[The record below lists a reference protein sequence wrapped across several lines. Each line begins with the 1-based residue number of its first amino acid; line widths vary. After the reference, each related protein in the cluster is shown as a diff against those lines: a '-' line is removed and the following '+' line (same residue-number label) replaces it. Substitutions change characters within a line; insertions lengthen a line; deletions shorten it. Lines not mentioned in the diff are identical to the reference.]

1 MKLRNLA
8 FQLHRYLGLAAGL
21 VIVIVGLT
29 GSLLVFEEEI
39 NHFLLEVQFGK
50 ITPQQQQV
58 SILSVI
64 DNVKVAYP
72 DPKLNVSF
80 LGLPQEPDEP
90 IHIELQSPNKPTLEV
105 IVNPYTGK
113 ILGDRAREYT
123 IMGVIYN
130 LHYSLLAGDTGV
142 AIVGIA
148 ALLLFILSITGIM
161 LWPGWRRLLTGFKI
175 KWNAHIKRTNFDI
188 HKVAGIITAVF
199 LGLTGFTGFC
209 WNFYTHAE
217 PVIYA
222 VTFSPK
228 PIEPESKPIAG
239 KSALALTE
247 ILQRADAAL
256 PGAVTTYISFPTSP
270 EAVFM
275 VGKRFPEEKEVWR
288 SRVYLDQY
296 TGEVLYLRNSRSL
309 SFGDEVV
316 DAFNPLHFG
325 TFGGLPTRI
334 LYIFVGLSPTILL
347 VTGFVMWRYRYRPKL
362 LNSDHTSKA
371 LAGYFS
377 FFKRQ

>member
-1 MKLRNLA
+1 MKLRHLA

-21 VIVIVGLT
+21 VIMVVGLT

-39 NHFLLEVQFGK
+39 SHFLLELQFGK
-50 ITPQQQQV
+50 IVPQQQQV
-58 SILSVI
+58 SVISVI
-64 DNVKVAYP
+64 DRVKAAYP
-72 DPKLNVSF
+72 DPNLNFSF
-80 LGLPQEPDEP
+80 LGLPQEPDEA

-113 ILGDRAREYT
+113 ILGDRLREYA
-123 IMGVIYN
+123 IMSVIYN
-130 LHYSLLAGDTGV
+130 LHYSLLAGDTGI
-142 AIVGIA
+142 AIAGIA
-148 ALLLFILSITGIM
+148 ALLLFILCITGIF
-161 LWPGWRRLLTGFKI
+161 LWPGWRKLIPGFKI

-199 LGLTGFTGFC
+199 LALTAFTGFC
-209 WNFYTHAE
+209 WNFYTYAE

-228 PIEPESKPIAG
+228 PVEPLSKLIPGKSPIA
-239 KSALALTE
+239 LAE

-256 PGAVTTYISFPTSP
+256 PGAAITYIGFPTSP

-275 VGKRFPEEKEVWR
+275 VGKKFPEEKEVWR

-296 TGEVLYLRNSRSL
+296 TGEVLHVRNSRSL
-309 SFGDEVV
+309 PVGEEVV
-316 DAFNPLHFG
+316 DAFNPLHYG

-334 LYIFVGLSPTILL
+334 LYIFVGFAPTILF
-347 VTGFVMWRYRYRPKL
+347 VTGFVMWRYRYRSKL
-362 LNSDHTSKA
+362 SSSYQATNADFRA
-371 LAGYFS
+371 
-377 FFKRQ
+377 

>member
-1 MKLRNLA
+1 MKLRHLA

-21 VIVIVGLT
+21 VLIIVGLT
-29 GSLLVFEEEI
+29 GSLLVFEEET

-50 ITPQQQQV
+50 IIPQQQQV

-64 DNVKVAYP
+64 DNVKAAYP
-72 DPKLNVSF
+72 EPSLSISF
-80 LGLPQEPDEP
+80 LELPQEPDKP

-113 ILGDRAREYT
+113 ILGDRLSEYA
-123 IMGVIYN
+123 IMAIIYN

-142 AIVGIA
+142 AIAGIV
-148 ALLLFILSITGIM
+148 ALLLFILCITGII
-161 LWPGWRRLLTGFKI
+161 LWPGWRKLITGFKI
-175 KWNAHIKRTNFDI
+175 KWNGHIKRTNFDI

-199 LGLTGFTGFC
+199 LGLTAITGFC
-209 WNFYTHAE
+209 WNFYTYTD

-228 PIEPESKPIAG
+228 PIEPESKPIPG
-239 KSALALTE
+239 KSPLALANL
-247 ILQRADAAL
+247 LQRADAVL
-256 PGAVTTYISFPTSP
+256 PGAATTYISFPTSP

-275 VGKRFPEEKEVWR
+275 LGKRFPEEKEVWR

-296 TGEVLYLRNSRSL
+296 TGEVLRVRNSRSL
-309 SFGDEVV
+309 SVGDEVMDV
-316 DAFNPLHFG
+316 FTPLHYG

-334 LYIFVGLSPTILL
+334 LYIFVGLAPTILF
-347 VTGFVMWRYRYRPKL
+347 VTSFIMWRYRYRPKSL
-362 LNSDHTSKA
+362 ISNHARHVNLKA
-371 LAGYFS
+371 
-377 FFKRQ
+377 